1 MDLAN
6 SSLISQAGQMQ
17 TGGLPNDLL
26 YNLNPIAVMILLPL
40 LQGVVYPLLQGRF
53 GISISP
59 ERRIIAG
66 LVCAAISMGYAA
78 GVQALVYAA
87 GPCYSHPRHCDRDG
101 ASSAAAPPNDVS
113 VWLQTPTY
121 VFFALCEILTLVAG
135 LELAYLRAPPSM
147 KSIVQAVFILF
158 SAAGAVVGVGVSFVA
173 ADPNMHIL
181 YASLAGAMLATAS
194 GFLVFVL
201 AKGRRPNST

>member
-1 MDLAN
+1 
-6 SSLISQAGQMQ
+6 
-17 TGGLPNDLL
+17 
-26 YNLNPIAVMILLPL
+26 
-40 LQGVVYPLLQGRF
+40 
-53 GISISP
+53 
-59 ERRIIAG
+59 
-66 LVCAAISMGYAA
+66 MGYAA
-78 GVQALVYAA
+78 GVQALIYAT
-87 GPCYSHPRHCDRDG
+87 GPCYSQPRHCARDG
-101 ASSAAAPPNDVS
+101 AGSAADAPPNDVS

-181 YASLAGAMLATAS
+181 YASLAGVMLATAS

-201 AKGRRPNST
+201 AKRRRRNSA